1 MKYTTDICPFEG
13 PCDFRMGRNVCRA
26 LIDTYFPDRCTF
38 RKVKGMPFDDYVR
51 LKIEE
56 NYTDAAIMKLTGLTE
71 NELARFKDE
80 DKVRQRRIQ
89 TGAGTRS

>member
-1 MKYTTDICPFEG
+1 
-13 PCDFRMGRNVCRA
+13 MGRNVCRA

-56 NYTDAAIMKLTGLTE
+56 NYTDAAIMKLTGLNA